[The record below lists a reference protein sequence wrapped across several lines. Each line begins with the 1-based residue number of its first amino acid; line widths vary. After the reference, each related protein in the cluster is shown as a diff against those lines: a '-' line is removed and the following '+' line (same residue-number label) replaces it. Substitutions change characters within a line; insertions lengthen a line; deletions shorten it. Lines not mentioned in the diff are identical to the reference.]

1 MNLLWTHVMTRFLI
15 ALLILISS
23 AANIAFA
30 AAGDHVVVAKA
41 EAGGTISP
49 VGRFTIVKGESK
61 KFKIEPTNT
70 RVYEIDDVLVNGK
83 SKGSVTHYTF
93 SNLSNN
99 QTITATFKKRI
110 YKQKI
115 TNKNP
120 SDGRLIYTG
129 SGKLTYG
136 KTFEIK
142 AMPDKGYKA
151 VITVDGYVVAKGEKN
166 TFITHKLK
174 IQKKHVIFA
183 YFYKTTAPIDLNKTK
198 PIVDSKPPASLPIV
212 NAPAPADVTP
222 IAPPSSDVT
231 PVNLFVKLN
240 WAVPTARTNGDA
252 LSLGD
257 ITGYEVYYTSLEAN
271 TGDVVV
277 VSGATITS
285 AVVTVPKVGIYY
297 FSISTIDKAGQKSEL
312 SEPVQVTVK

>member
-30 AAGDHVVVAKA
+30 AAGDHIVVAKA

-49 VGRFTIVKGESK
+49 VGRFTVAKGESK

-70 RVYEIDDVLVNGK
+70 LVYEIDDVLVNGK
-83 SKGSVTHYTF
+83 SQGSITQYRF
-93 SNLSNN
+93 SNLSKN
-99 QTITATFKKRI
+99 QTITAKFKKRL

-129 SGKLTYG
+129 SGNLTYG
-136 KTFEIK
+136 KTFEVK
-142 AMPDKGYKA
+142 AVPDKGYKA

-198 PIVDSKPPASLPIV
+198 PVVVSKPPASLPVV
-212 NAPAPADVTP
+212 NAPAPSEVAP
-222 IAPPSSDVT
+222 AAPPVES
-231 PVNLFVKLN
+231 VNLFVKLN